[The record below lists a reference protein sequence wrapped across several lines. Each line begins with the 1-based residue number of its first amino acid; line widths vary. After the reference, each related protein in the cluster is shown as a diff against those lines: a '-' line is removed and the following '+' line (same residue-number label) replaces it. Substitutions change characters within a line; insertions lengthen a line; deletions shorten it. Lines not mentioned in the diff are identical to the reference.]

1 MKKLIV
7 FFLLFISSNI
17 YSQKDSKE
25 IAKEVAYS
33 MPENQAFELYKE
45 IVYLQNKAKWDAYK
59 RYGPKNFK
67 QSTSDLFLE
76 IDKGREF
83 LEEYTLIFI
92 EKYKKKKY
100 KGKKKHRGIRMSKD
114 LVFYLEIRGS
124 KAKWHK
130 RFKYDFKNSKVGYP
144 KIK

>member
-33 MPENQAFELYKE
+33 MPENQAFKLYKE
-45 IVYLQNKAKWDAYK
+45 IVCFQDKAMWDAN
-59 RYGPKNFK
+59 RLYGPKNFR

-83 LEEYTLIFI
+83 LEEYSLIFI

-100 KGKKKHRGIRMSKD
+100 KGIRMSKD
-114 LVFYLEIRGS
+114 LVFYLEARGG
-124 KAKWHK
+124 KARWHK
-130 RFKYDFKNSKVGYP
+130 RFKYDFSNSKVGYP